1 MFRIIPLLAVQW
13 GMELMTGRGNIDN
26 AEIINT
32 IPTPTGPHRVGTAK
46 YDLEDGYRKDFKFPN
61 GRLIPIQIYFPM
73 EKGSHSV
80 CQKMFEERAAI
91 GPFEPLKV
99 KVHSAQADLS
109 LLVGEHHP
117 VIFLN
122 HASSVAMTDYAF
134 LAEDLSSHG
143 YVVISIQHDLQ
154 SDKEAPLFWEGRSCS
169 RNAKV
174 IDNILFAFEW
184 LKPTQATLFGGKLDL
199 KRVGFIGHSLGGNSL
214 LLWANRTLDSFHK
227 DNRTALLYRED
238 QKDVRE
244 CLILMETTR
253 FSFSLNTR
261 FPMFF
266 LLAEEREEYQQ
277 KTGGK
282 SQMLEAGHKVCY
294 YKGSTHVSFMD
305 HGYINPATLVNP
317 NEPYFNGTLEERTAF
332 FNQIR
337 KDIRDFLK
345 THI

>member
-1 MFRIIPLLAVQW
+1 MAK
-13 GMELMTGRGNIDN
+13 
-26 AEIINT
+26 NT
-32 IPTPTGPHRVGTAK
+32 FITLDTVPIPTGPHRIGTAK

-61 GRLIPIQIYFPM
+61 GRQIPIQIYFPM
-73 EKGSHSV
+73 EKGPHAV
-80 CQKMFEERAAI
+80 HKKIFEERAAI

-99 KVHSAQADLS
+99 KVHSEQADPS

-117 VIFLN
+117 VVFLN

-154 SDKEAPLFWEGRSCS
+154 SDAEGPPFWEGRSCS

-174 IDNILFAFEW
+174 IDNLLFAFEW
-184 LKPTQATLFGGKLDL
+184 LKTTQETLFGGKLDL

-238 QKDVRE
+238 QKNVRE

-282 SQMLEAGHKVCY
+282 SQMLQAGHKVCY

-305 HGYINPATLVNP
+305 HGYISPPTLVNP
-317 NEPYFNGTLEERTAF
+317 DEPYFNGTLEERTAF
-332 FNQIR
+332 FTQIR

>member
-1 MFRIIPLLAVQW
+1 MLSCLETMPLRPHA
-13 GMELMTGRGNIDN
+13 RGNPSMAEN
-26 AEIINT
+26 ASITLDTVPI
-32 IPTPTGPHRVGTAK
+32 PTGPYRIGTTK
-46 YDLEDGYRKDFKFPN
+46 YDLEDVYRKDFKFPN

-73 EKGSHSV
+73 EKGPHV
-80 CQKMFEERAAI
+80 TCQKMFEERAAI
-91 GPFEPLKV
+91 DPFKPLKV
-99 KVHSAQADLS
+99 KVHSEQVDLS
-109 LLVGEHHP
+109 LLVGDQHP
-117 VIFLN
+117 IIFLN

-143 YVVISIQHDLQ
+143 YVVIAIQHDLQ
-154 SDKEAPLFWEGRSCS
+154 SDEEAPPFWEGRSCS

-184 LKPTQATLFGGKLDL
+184 LKTTQATLFGGKLDL

-214 LLWANRTLDSFHK
+214 LLWANRTLDSFYK

-244 CLILMETTR
+244 CLILMETTKY
-253 FSFSLNTR
+253 SFSLNTR

-266 LLAEEREEYQQ
+266 LLAEERQEYQQ
-277 KTGGK
+277 KTGCT
-282 SQMLEAGHKVCY
+282 SQILQAGHKVCY

-305 HGYINPATLVNP
+305 HGYSSPPNLANPD
-317 NEPYFNGTLEERTAF
+317 EPYFNGTLEERIAF

-337 KDIRDFLK
+337 KDIRDFLR
-345 THI
+345 THL